1 MIALK
6 LESGDVVWMDAVLSF
21 SESYSASVTKHQI
34 ESGSS
39 ISDHIIQDNARFTIS
54 GVITNVDFNRTFDF
68 SNIPTDSVNSEGF
81 EVNMLSR
88 QPDQIQIKTPQTNP
102 LVKLLPDSVR
112 QFVGNDSPPEVIMG
126 TTMIGADVITSE
138 DTLKGMINGFR
149 EVDER
154 GNVRQIRELVTII
167 EYDPDFSVRNF
178 FDNCICTS
186 LSFNQS
192 PDSGDAIYPQ
202 VSFEQVRFVTLM
214 STTFPKNKI
223 KSEIKNKAGEKE
235 QKGNQPA
242 KEYDIP
248 PTIAAPTNPGEAKT
262 QPSNLKSDASI
273 LKDLVKK
280 ATGGE

>member
-81 EVNMLSR
+81 EVNKLSV
-88 QPDQIQIKTPQTNP
+88 QPTGVQIKTSQTNP

-112 QFVGNDSPPEVIMG
+112 QFIGSDSPPEVVVLEAVV
-126 TTMIGADVITSE
+126 GADVKSSE
-138 DTLKGMINGFR
+138 DLLKAMVNGFTQ
-149 EVDER
+149 VDTK
-154 GNVRQIRELVTII
+154 GNPRQVRQLVTII
-167 EYDPDFSVRNF
+167 EYNPDFSVVNF
-178 FDNCICTS
+178 FDSCVCTS

-202 VSFEQVRFVTLM
+202 MSFEQVRFVTLM

-223 KSEIKNKAGEKE
+223 KSEIKNKASDKE
-235 QKGNQPA
+235 HKGNQPVDEKTVA
-242 KEYDIP
+242 EGEEVADKQG
-248 PTIAAPTNPGEAKT
+248 PTNLQSAAFK
-262 QPSNLKSDASI
+262 LKNPDAPF
-273 LKDLVKK
+273 
-280 ATGGE
+280 GGL